1 MGDWMKSNLANG
13 SGTMP
18 KQHKI
23 ERDEFEGKVDGTKTY
38 AFWTLVGLLCLL
50 AWANMIL
57 TVVIFSVL
65 RLGQGM
71 ESLELVPRENVV
83 KFFGEADLGNVFKP
97 NGKIEGVRGFTTQ
110 IRGVRGP
117 VHLEV
122 EDSKRRVRN
131 SLVLE
136 QNGTHVKG
144 MRSFTVGDFFA
155 AEKPDFRLLSGAR
168 NLQAKHIETGRVSGP
183 MNEKLVMRS
192 DAFTKLKGSEG
203 TRIEGKEILWTAD
216 QEVRLKSVNGS
227 IVLNGGKGGISLD
240 VKSIPIVSKGL
251 GGHQSSQY
259 KVCVCMP
266 QGKLFRVPVSKD
278 YNSQMGCYNID
289 ISPEH
294 NPCM

>member
-1 MGDWMKSNLANG
+1 MAARQRSQMRSW
-13 SGTMP
+13 
-18 KQHKI
+18 
-23 ERDEFEGKVDGTKTY
+23 DEYDDCSKGGGPKTY

-57 TVVIFSVL
+57 TVAIFSVL

-71 ESLELVPRENVV
+71 ESLELLPDQGVV
-83 KFFGEADLGNVFKP
+83 KFFGDADLGNIYKP
-97 NGKIEGVRGFTTQ
+97 NGKIEGVRGYSTQ
-110 IRGVRGP
+110 LRGVKGG

-122 EDSKRRVRN
+122 EDSRGRVRN
-131 SLVLE
+131 SLTLE

-144 MRSFTVGDFFA
+144 MRSFTVGGFFA

-168 NLQAKHIETGRVSGP
+168 NLHGRHIETGRVAGP
-183 MNEKLVMRS
+183 LGEKAVYRS

-203 TRIEGKEILWTAD
+203 TRIEGKEILLTAD

-227 IVLNGGKGGISLD
+227 IILTGGKGGISLD
-240 VKSIPIVSKGL
+240 VKSIPIVTKSL
-251 GGHQSSQY
+251 GGYLASQY

-289 ISPEH
+289 VSPQH